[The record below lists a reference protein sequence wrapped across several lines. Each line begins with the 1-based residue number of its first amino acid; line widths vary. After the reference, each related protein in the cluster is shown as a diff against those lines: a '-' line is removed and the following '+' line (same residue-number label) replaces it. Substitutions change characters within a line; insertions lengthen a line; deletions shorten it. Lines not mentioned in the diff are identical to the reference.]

1 MNINE
6 VAEKL
11 GIHTQTLRRWEK
23 EIPILDIKRDSKG
36 HRFYSDSDV
45 DILQKILALQAEGKD
60 FKRILILELETQS
73 RDEKEILKGQEI
85 FDQILSTFRFE

>member
-1 MNINE
+1 MNGQE
-6 VAEKL
+6 
-11 GIHTQTLRRWEK
+11 GIQPLPRAGSEHITA
-23 EIPILDIKRDSKG
+23 
-36 HRFYSDSDV
+36 V
-45 DILQKILALQAEGKD
+45 DLFSKD